1 MIKVSVMYP
10 NSRAHAFDRYPAP
23 DAASSEAIGTSLAS
37 AHSPRPSALGPAT
50 ISTKPGFR
58 AEGL

>member
-37 AHSPRPSALGPAT
+37 AHFPTPLRAGTSDDFDEARV
-50 ISTKPGFR
+50 PG
-58 AEGL
+58 